1 MPEAVD
7 AEPRRVARSKSVT
20 DILSMLIA
28 IYGSKELLV
37 DEYRTLLSERLL
49 QKAEYDT
56 ERELRTLEL
65 LKRRFGE
72 FKMHNCEV
80 MLKDMAD
87 SKRINNNIKA
97 PAALR
102 PNCTPS
108 AADLEAA
115 VRAHIWGILCATR
128 ACFFCLSRRGL
139 PLTPRRRLCRKRW
152 RGSTAPSFPRCSGQL
167 LKVRTRSLF
176 IVSAP
181 AARKSSRARCLRKRA
196 PHAHVPSQT
205 RTQTSKCR
213 RKSKACLMCTRV
225 DTMSS
230 RRHVS

>member
-1 MPEAVD
+1 
-7 AEPRRVARSKSVT
+7 
-20 DILSMLIA
+20 
-28 IYGSKELLV
+28 
-37 DEYRTLLSERLL
+37 
-49 QKAEYDT
+49 
-56 ERELRTLEL
+56 
-65 LKRRFGE
+65 
-72 FKMHNCEV
+72 
-80 MLKDMAD
+80 
-87 SKRINNNIKA
+87 
-97 PAALR
+97 LR